1 MLKEKLLQMRQLSPM
16 ERINK
21 VKPYTI
27 MMVIPLLFTLLFG
40 GAISQVF
47 VQDVPIAL
55 YDMDNSAE
63 SRQVRD
69 QLLKYPYFAVDEGA
83 NSIDEIE
90 DEFLYGHIVGAVII
104 PEGFGAD
111 VKAKRGGDILVMQ
124 DTCNFMNMSG
134 VMTGVSSVAG
144 TVNAGIRIQLMEAGG
159 MTPTA
164 AYDTATTLSVIDR
177 GLYNPTYGYLYF
189 LVPMLLAIF
198 TQQTYLA
205 AASLYL
211 TQRKKQLAIGELTLP
226 QVVAQLLV
234 YIVCGTIGLMI
245 CLFTLDHLFDYPI
258 RGSLGSILLTY
269 LPFMVAMTGMVL
281 VISAIFDDDVHC
293 TQFNMFLTI
302 PLLLSCGYAWPE
314 FMMPEAFRWIITKI
328 WPLYYWANPLH
339 DIMLKG
345 ADLAQ
350 VAPYIQGVLW
360 FALFWLPV
368 GIVLY
373 ARKIRRIRRD
383 AAAGVP
389 ACQSDCRSDIQ

>member
-1 MLKEKLLQMRQLSPM
+1 MSNKIINM
-16 ERINK
+16 ERINRI
-21 VKPYTI
+21 KPYTI

-40 GAISQVF
+40 GAISKVY
-47 VQDVPIAL
+47 VQNVPVAL

-63 SRQVRD
+63 AQQVCD
-69 QLLKYPYFAVDEGA
+69 QLLKYDYFTVSEDY
-83 NSIDEIE
+83 NSLDEIE

-134 VMTGVSSVAG
+134 VMTGVSNVAG

-159 MTPTA
+159 MVPETA
-164 AYDTATTLSVIDR
+164 MSNVTTLSVVDR
-177 GLYNPTYGYLYF
+177 GLYNPTFGYLYF
-189 LVPMLLAIF
+189 LFPALLAIF

-205 AASLYL
+205 AGSLYL
-211 TQRKKQLAIGELTLP
+211 TQNKRQLASGEKTLAEF
-226 QVVAQLLV
+226 VAQMLL

-245 CLFTLDHLFDYPI
+245 CLFTLNHLFDYPI
-258 RGSLGSILLTY
+258 RGSLGTILLTY

-281 VISAIFDDDVHC
+281 VISAIFDDDTHC

-314 FMMPEAFRWIITKI
+314 FMMPEAFRWVITKI

-345 ADLAQ
+345 ADLSQ
-350 VAPYIQGVLW
+350 VLPYIQGVLL
-360 FALFWLPV
+360 FALFWLPF

-373 ARKIRRIRRD
+373 AAKIRRIRREL
-383 AAAGVP
+383 
-389 ACQSDCRSDIQ
+389 IK

>member
-134 VMTGVSSVAG
+134 VMTGISSVAG

>member
-1 MLKEKLLQMRQLSPM
+1 MNIINM

-47 VQDVPIAL
+47 VQDIPVAL

-63 SRQVRD
+63 SQQVCD
-69 QLLKYPYFAVDEGA
+69 QLLKYPYFVVDESA

-111 VKAKRGGDILVMQ
+111 VQNKQGGSILVMQ

-134 VMTGVSSVAG
+134 VMTGVSSVSG
-144 TVNAGIRIQLMEAGG
+144 TLNAAIRIQLMEAGG

-164 AYDTATTLSVIDR
+164 AYDNATTLSVVDR

-189 LVPMLLAIF
+189 LFPALLAIF

-211 TQRKKQLAIGELTLP
+211 TQRKKQLATGELTLP

-245 CLFTLDHLFDYPI
+245 CLFTLDHLFGYPI

-350 VAPYIQGVLW
+350 VAPYIQGVLC

-383 AAAGVP
+383 AAAGVQP
-389 ACQSDCRSDIQ
+389 CQSDIQ